1 MSLIC
6 GRFSACYGNFDQGLR
21 TTMHR
26 FIAVTIVMFAIVVS
40 YPARA
45 EVLIGAA
52 GAITGKLAW
61 IGEQLQRGAEMAVTD
76 INAAGGVRGQQVR
89 LTTADDVCDPE
100 QAVAAAK
107 KLVADGVVLVVGH
120 MCSGAS
126 IPASKVYEAAGV
138 LQISPGSTNPML
150 TEQGRANVFR
160 VIGRDDEQG
169 RVAGNYLADHWGT
182 KRIAILNDGTT
193 YGKGLADETKKQLNK
208 RSVTEAIY
216 EEYTPGKNDY
226 TAEITRLQMKD
237 ITVLYV
243 GGYHTEVA
251 LMARASRERGY
262 SVQIVSGDTLAT
274 EEFDL
279 IAGPAAEGTRF
290 TFAADPLRNAEA
302 ASVVKR
308 FRADNF
314 EPAGYTLHS
323 YAAVQAWA
331 QAVEKAGSL
340 EPREC
345 NRVTAEAPIRHRAGP
360 DRLR

>member
-120 MCSGAS
+120 N
-126 IPASKVYEAAGV
+126 V
-138 LQISPGSTNPML
+138 LWGFNPGI
-150 TEQGRANVFR
+150 E
-160 VIGRDDEQG
+160 
-169 RVAGNYLADHWGT
+169 
-182 KRIAILNDGTT
+182 
-193 YGKGLADETKKQLNK
+193 GL
-208 RSVTEAIY
+208 
-216 EEYTPGKNDY
+216 
-226 TAEITRLQMKD
+226 
-237 ITVLYV
+237 
-243 GGYHTEVA
+243 
-251 LMARASRERGY
+251 
-262 SVQIVSGDTLAT
+262 
-274 EEFDL
+274 
-279 IAGPAAEGTRF
+279 
-290 TFAADPLRNAEA
+290 
-302 ASVVKR
+302 
-308 FRADNF
+308 
-314 EPAGYTLHS
+314 
-323 YAAVQAWA
+323 
-331 QAVEKAGSL
+331 
-340 EPREC
+340 
-345 NRVTAEAPIRHRAGP
+345 
-360 DRLR
+360 